1 MDREYR
7 IVYQIDFIHLQKL
20 FTYQILRFRKPI
32 GNQTSF
38 KFQFLGSYQSDLALI
53 SILPQSDSAPQP
65 RSISANDNKVSFI
78 LSLVHA
84 LRAVVFTAL
93 RAMKGLFAIRDG
105 LAASITRSR
114 AVIRRLIDYLVR
126 ATFIAFG
133 TKHQIGIV
141 HFKCFFNGLLRY
153 N

>member
-20 FTYQILRFRKPI
+20 FAYQILRFREPI

-38 KFQFLGSYQSDLALI
+38 KFQFLWSYQSDLALI
-53 SILPQSDSAPQP
+53 SILSQSDSAPQP
-65 RSISANDNKVSFI
+65 RSIPANNDKVSFI

-93 RAMKGLFAIRDG
+93 RAM
-105 LAASITRSR
+105 
-114 AVIRRLIDYLVR
+114 
-126 ATFIAFG
+126 
-133 TKHQIGIV
+133 
-141 HFKCFFNGLLRY
+141 
-153 N
+153 